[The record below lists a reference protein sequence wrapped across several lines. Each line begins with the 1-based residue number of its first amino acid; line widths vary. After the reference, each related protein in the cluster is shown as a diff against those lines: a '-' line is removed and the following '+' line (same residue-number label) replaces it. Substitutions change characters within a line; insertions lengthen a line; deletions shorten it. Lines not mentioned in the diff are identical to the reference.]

1 VEQEEAEVM
10 CVARKRKFGGKLF
23 TLGYVVQTKRDADSL
38 KREYKA
44 RGHLV
49 RVIPVRKPVMQV
61 DYARGRT
68 SYGRTRLAKARF
80 YEVWIR

>member
-1 VEQEEAEVM
+1 M
-10 CVARKRKFGGKLF
+10 ARKRKFGGKLF

-49 RVIPVRKPVMQV
+49 RVIPVRRRVWEV
-61 DYARGRT
+61 DYTNRYSGH
-68 SYGRTRLAKARF
+68 RLARARF